1 MDKSALYLP
10 EKQSITEWESLAIEW
25 NVQYFI
31 GSSYSV
37 SPSIFELPKYLMLNN
52 SHNDSHY
59 NHRRQH

>member
-25 NVQYFI
+25 NLQYFI
-31 GSSYSV
+31 GPSYSV

-52 SHNDSHY
+52 S
-59 NHRRQH
+59 